1 MPAFPGPCIAT
12 CPGAGPA
19 HTVLMPPPSR
29 EHLRRLLKEHFGY
42 DSWRPLQEEIIAAT
56 LAGKDVLALLPTGGG
71 KSLCFQLPAM
81 AGGGLTL
88 VVSPLIALMK
98 DQVDQLQAAGIPS
111 TFLNSTLD
119 ANEARHRMRGLHEG
133 RYRLLYAAPER
144 IMLDGF
150 LDVLLKWNVERI
162 AIDEA
167 HCISEWGHDF
177 RPEYRQL
184 PKLREI
190 LPHVPFIALTAT
202 ATDQVRE
209 DIEKHLALRKPQRF
223 TASFN
228 RPNLTYRVTPK
239 AGAYDQVLQFL
250 RTRREDSGII
260 YCQSRKATE
269 MVASRLSQDG
279 IPALPYHAGLE
290 QGERAA
296 NQDKFLRDR
305 VRVMCATIAFGMGI
319 NKPNVR
325 FVIHYDLPKNLEGY
339 YQETGRAGR
348 DGLPGECL
356 LLFNAADVAKQMNFI
371 TEIADPAEAARAR
384 HLLDQVVHYSEASSC
399 RRALLLNYFSE
410 EYPEP
415 NCGGCD
421 NCQSPREV
429 FDGTLAAQKLLSCVF
444 RANQASGWKFGLGHY
459 CDILTGASTE
469 KILRQSHHQLSTY
482 GIGKEMGKVEWQAI
496 GRELTRMGFLTSEA
510 IGMGS
515 TLVVSE
521 RGIQALKTRAKF
533 TLTRPLPAKEAKQR
547 GQTVSKAGDIDCD
560 ETLFAALRALRR
572 ELAEAR
578 SVPPYVIFGDVALR
592 HMARAYPVTEEDFAG
607 IPGVGQQKLV
617 DFGAAFTGAV
627 RQYLGANPKKEFASI
642 LPPASSTTTRGW
654 AAERAANM
662 GAGTSGDQ
670 GSASTRPAGPKPPSM
685 DAPRI
690 TDTIA
695 ESLRLFRSGV
705 TDIEALASQRNL
717 AESTIASHLANAIMS
732 GRADELEPSQFL
744 HPEQMAELAEI
755 FEAAGQIENLGPIK
769 ELAGERFGYRDLH
782 FFRAFRKTGKV

>member
-1 MPAFPGPCIAT
+1 MTSPT
-12 CPGAGPA
+12 
-19 HTVLMPPPSR
+19 SD
-29 EHLRRLLKEHFGY
+29 HLLHLLKDHFGY
-42 DSWRPLQEEIIAAT
+42 DSWRPLQEEIIRAT
-56 LAGKDVLALLPTGGG
+56 LGGRDVLALLPTGGG

-98 DQVDQLQAAGIPS
+98 DQVDQLDAAGIPS

-119 ANEARHRMRGLHEG
+119 AEEARHRMRGLHEG

-150 LDVLLKWNVERI
+150 LSNLPKWNIERI

-190 LPHVPFIALTAT
+190 LPHVPVIALTAT
-202 ATDQVRE
+202 ATDQVRD
-209 DIEKHLALRKPQRF
+209 DIEKFLALRKPERY

-228 RPNLTYRVTPK
+228 RPNLNYRVIPK
-239 AGAYDQVLQFL
+239 TGAYDQVLAFL
-250 RTRREDSGII
+250 RTRPDASGII
-260 YCQSRKATE
+260 YCQSRKSTE
-269 MVASRLSQDG
+269 LVASRLSADG
-279 IPALPYHAGLE
+279 IAALPYHAGLE
-290 QGERAA
+290 QKERAG
-296 NQDKFLRDR
+296 NQEKFLRDR

-325 FVIHYDLPKNLEGY
+325 FVIHYDMPKNLEGY

-371 TEIADPAEAARAR
+371 NEITDPAEAARAR

-410 EYPEP
+410 EYPDP

-429 FDGTLAAQKLLSCVF
+429 FDGTLVAQKLLSCVL
-444 RANQASGWKFGLGHY
+444 RANQASRWKFGLGHY
-459 CDILTGASTE
+459 CDILCGASTE
-469 KILRQSHHQLSTY
+469 KILKQSHHQLSTY
-482 GIGKEMGKVEWQAI
+482 GIGKELTKPEWQAI

-521 RGIQALKTRAKF
+521 QGVQALKSRATF
-533 TLTRPLPAKEAKQR
+533 TLTRPLPAKEARQR
-547 GQTVSKAGDIDCD
+547 GQGVSKAGDIDCD
-560 ETLFAALRALRR
+560 EMLFNALRALRR

-592 HMARAYPVTEEDFAG
+592 HMASAYPVNDAEFAR
-607 IPGVGQQKLV
+607 IPGVGQQKLA
-617 DFGAAFTGAV
+617 DFGAPFTAV
-627 RQYLGANPKKEFASI
+627 VRKHLETNPKQAFQSAAPSSSSSS
-642 LPPASSTTTRGW
+642 PARGW
-654 AAERAANM
+654 AAERSAAL
-662 GAGTSGDQ
+662 TD
-670 GSASTRPAGPKPPSM
+670 RPAGPKPPSM
-685 DAPRI
+685 DAPRV

-695 ESLRLFRSGV
+695 ESLRLFRSGI
-705 TDIEALASQRNL
+705 TDLASLASQRNL
-717 AESTIASHLANAIMS
+717 AESTIASHIANAIMS
-732 GRADELEPSQFL
+732 GRADDLVPAQFL
-744 HPEQMAELAEI
+744 QPAQITALGDI

-769 ELAGERFGYRDLH
+769 ELAGEQFSYRDLH
-782 FFRAFRKTGKV
+782 FFRAFRNVGKL

>member
-1 MPAFPGPCIAT
+1 
-12 CPGAGPA
+12 
-19 HTVLMPPPSR
+19 MPPPSR
-29 EHLRRLLKEHFGY
+29 ERLLHLLKEHFGY
-42 DSWRPLQEEIIAAT
+42 DSWRPLQEEIITAT
-56 LAGKDVLALLPTGGG
+56 LAGRDVLALLPTGGG

-119 ANEARHRMRGLHEG
+119 AAESRHRLRGLHEG

-144 IMLDGF
+144 IMMDGF
-150 LDVLLKWNVERI
+150 LDNLLKWNVERI

-184 PKLREI
+184 PKLRGI

-202 ATDQVRE
+202 ATDQVRD
-209 DIEKHLALRKPQRF
+209 DIEKHLALRRPERY

-239 AGAYDQVLQFL
+239 TGAYDQVLHFL
-250 RTRREDSGII
+250 KTRREDSGII
-260 YCQSRKATE
+260 YCQSRKSTE
-269 MVASRLSQDG
+269 QVAARLSQDG

-290 QGERAA
+290 QEERAG
-296 NQDKFLRDR
+296 NQEKFLRDR

-371 TEIADPAEAARAR
+371 SEITDPAESARAR

-429 FDGTLAAQKLLSCVF
+429 FDGTLAAQKLLSCVL
-444 RANQASGWKFGLGHY
+444 RANQASRWKFGLGHY
-459 CDILTGASTE
+459 CDILCGASTE
-469 KILRQSHHQLSTY
+469 KILKQSHHQLSTY
-482 GIGKEMGKVEWQAI
+482 GIGKEMTKPEWQAI

-521 RGIQALKTRAKF
+521 KGVQALKTRAKF

-547 GQTVSKAGDIDCD
+547 GQAVSKAGDIDCD
-560 ETLFAALRALRR
+560 EVLFNALRALRR

-592 HMARAYPVTEEDFAG
+592 HMARAYPTNEEDFSR
-607 IPGVGQQKLV
+607 IPGVGQQKLL
-617 DFGAAFTGAV
+617 DFGAAFTAAV
-627 RQYLGANPKKEFASI
+627 RQHLGVNQMQEFKSS
-642 LPPASSTTTRGW
+642 LPPASSPPQGW
-654 AAERAANM
+654 AAAGAAAAAESRKSENRST
-662 GAGTSGDQ
+662 GA
-670 GSASTRPAGPKPPSM
+670 KPPSM
-685 DAPRI
+685 EAPRV

-695 ESLRLFRSGV
+695 ESLRLFRSGL
-705 TDIEALASQRNL
+705 TDLSALASQRNL
-717 AESTIASHLANAIMS
+717 AESTISSHLANAIMS
-732 GRADELEPSQFL
+732 GRADDLEPAQFL
-744 HPEQMAELAEI
+744 QPEQLPPLAEI
-755 FEAAGQIENLGPIK
+755 FEAAGQLENLGPIK
-769 ELAGERFGYRDLH
+769 ELAGDRFTYRDLH
-782 FFRAFRKTGKV
+782 FFRAFRQVGKL

>member
-1 MPAFPGPCIAT
+1 MLT
-12 CPGAGPA
+12 
-19 HTVLMPPPSR
+19 PSGD
-29 EHLRRLLKEHFGY
+29 HLRHLLKAHFGY
-42 DSWRPLQEEIIAAT
+42 DSWRPLQEEIITAT

-81 AGGGLTL
+81 AGEGLTL

-98 DQVDQLQAAGIPS
+98 DQVDQLLAAGIPA

-119 ANEARHRMRGLHEG
+119 AAEARHRMRGLHEG

-150 LDVLLKWNVERI
+150 LESLTKWKVERI

-190 LPHVPFIALTAT
+190 LPDIPFIALTAT

-209 DIEKHLALRKPQRF
+209 DIGHHLALRQPERF

-228 RPNLTYRVTPK
+228 RPNLTYRVAQKT
-239 AGAYDQVLQFL
+239 GGYDQVLEFL
-250 RTRREDSGII
+250 RKRPEDSGII
-260 YCQSRKATE
+260 YCLSRKGTE
-269 MVASRLSQDG
+269 ALAARLCSDG
-279 IPALPYHAGLE
+279 IAALPYHAGLE
-290 QGERAA
+290 QPDRAG
-296 NQDKFLRDR
+296 NQEKFLRDR

-356 LLFNAADVAKQMNFI
+356 LLFNPGDVAKHLGFI
-371 TEIADPAEAARAR
+371 EEITDPAEAARAR
-384 HLLDQVVHYSEASSC
+384 HLLDQVVHYAEASAC

-429 FDGTLAAQKLLSCVF
+429 FDGTLVAQKLLSCVL
-444 RANQASGWKFGLGHY
+444 RANQASRWQFGLGHY
-459 CDILTGASTE
+459 CDILCGANTE
-469 KILRQSHHQLSTY
+469 KILKQGHHQLSTY
-482 GIGKEMGKVEWQAI
+482 GIGKEMKKPEWQAI
-496 GRELTRMGFLTSEA
+496 GRELTRMGFLRAESV
-510 IGMGS
+510 GMGT
-515 TLVVSE
+515 TLTVSDK
-521 RGIQALKTRAKF
+521 GIRALKERIQF
-533 TLTRPLPAKEAKQR
+533 TLTRPLPAKEARQR
-547 GQTVSKAGDIDCD
+547 GQAVSKAGDLECD
-560 ETLFAALRALRR
+560 EVLFNALRALRR
-572 ELAEAR
+572 ELAEVR

-592 HMARAYPVTEEDFAG
+592 HMARSYPTNETDFAE
-607 IPGVGQQKLV
+607 IPGVGSQKLA
-617 DFGAAFTGAV
+617 DFGAAFTAV
-627 RQYLGANPKKEFASI
+627 VRKHLGVNPMQEFKSAIAPSM
-642 LPPASSTTTRGW
+642 PALARNP
-654 AAERAANM
+654 AA
-662 GAGTSGDQ
+662 
-670 GSASTRPAGPKPPSM
+670 RPAGPKPASM
-685 DAPRI
+685 DPPRV

-705 TDIEALASQRNL
+705 TDLQELARQRNL

-732 GRADELEPSQFL
+732 GRADDLEPGQFMDPGDL
-744 HPEQMAELAEI
+744 PELAAV
-755 FEAAGQIENLGPIK
+755 FEAAGQLDSLGPVK
-769 ELAGERFGYRDLH
+769 ELAGDRFAYRDLH
-782 FFRAFRKTGKV
+782 FFRAFRKVGKV